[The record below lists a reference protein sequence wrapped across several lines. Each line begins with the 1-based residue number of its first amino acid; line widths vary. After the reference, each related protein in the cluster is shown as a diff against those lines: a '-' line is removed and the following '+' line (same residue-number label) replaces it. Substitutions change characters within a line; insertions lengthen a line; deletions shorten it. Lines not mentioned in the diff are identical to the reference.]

1 MEKRFVNNVFLYSTY
16 LFSLDKKA
24 NIKDCK
30 RIPNWFNK
38 EKRSKKVQDL
48 VDLIAESKTKD
59 KSNSTLAIYVDY
71 QTKNKFGAQ
80 IIMGEEPI
88 LWNTRLRGVEPFLK
102 TFHTD
107 LKTCIKS
114 CKKIPTCLY
123 FSHLKVDR
131 KKTGL
136 CTLWSHFQYV
146 KQAQPGWTSGARD
159 VDIKSLD
166 ESCKKEAVYCPG

>member
-1 MEKRFVNNVFLYSTY
+1 MEKRFVTNVFFIQLNYFT
-16 LFSLDKKA
+16 LDKKA
-24 NIKDCK
+24 NIEDCK
-30 RIPNWFNK
+30 RKPNWFDK

-71 QTKNKFGAQ
+71 QTKNKFAAKM
-80 IIMGEEPI
+80 IMREDPI
-88 LWNTRLRGVEPFLK
+88 MWSTRLRGVEPFLK

-123 FSHLKVDR
+123 FSHLKVDE
-131 KKTGL
+131 KKQG

-146 KQAQPGWTSGARD
+146 KLAQPGWTSGARD

-166 ESCKKEAVYCPG
+166 ETCIKPAVYCPR